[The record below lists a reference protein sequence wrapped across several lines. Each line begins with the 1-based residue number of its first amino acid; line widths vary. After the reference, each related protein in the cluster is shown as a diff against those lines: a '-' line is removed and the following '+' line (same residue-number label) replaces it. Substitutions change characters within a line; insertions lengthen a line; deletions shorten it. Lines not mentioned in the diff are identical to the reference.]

1 MAIHELRAS
10 DPVPHKTSASI
21 AVLAPQRERLAIVS
35 TRNKLCG
42 IAAYTKA
49 LERQLADLF
58 EITVFDLDQYLLRGR
73 HSRVRALGDRHIKEI
88 CREIAAFDVVSL
100 QIEFGTLGD
109 APKDI
114 ERRFRWLVAAASRL
128 SVTFHSLNRPPV
140 FPAADFFRSI
150 ATFDWV
156 KAIDIQTA
164 FIHGN
169 RLSGGI
175 AKILR
180 RAQRRKPTSV
190 IVHNRRDS
198 SDARYLHGFS
208 RVLDHPLSF
217 LSPSE
222 AETILSLA
230 TRRKFPQ
237 LDPFPNDAKLIGVF
251 GFLSDYKG
259 FEVVIKALYHLP
271 EDHHLLIFGG
281 VHPSSIPKRTAIHPY
296 VATLLEDAHVDA
308 TLYDD
313 MHGASTI
320 GLNLDIERHLA
331 DLFGKHPRDLSSRV
345 HFMGALEDG
354 DFLTGMAICDV
365 VVLPYLEVGQSAS
378 GPISQAIELGCRV
391 IASRTHTFLEFA
403 RYHPET
409 IEFFDIGNHLELA
422 ERIAARRQYAAQRD
436 CLRYT
441 VETNKATY
449 LAACTRPVERATRHR
464 RRAGVARQSISQE
477 N

>member
-1 MAIHELRAS
+1 MAIHEFRAS
-10 DPVPHKTSASI
+10 DPSPHKASASI

-42 IAAYTKA
+42 IAAYTQV

-58 EITVFDLDQYLLRGR
+58 DITVFDLDQYLLHSR
-73 HSRVRALGDRHIKEI
+73 HPRVRALGDRHIKEI
-88 CREIAAFDVVSL
+88 CREIARFDVVSL
-100 QIEFGTLGD
+100 QVEFGTLGE
-109 APKDI
+109 ATKDI
-114 ERRFRWLVAAASRL
+114 ERRFRWLVVAAPRL
-128 SVTFHSLNRPPV
+128 SVTFHSLNRPPI
-140 FPAADFFRSI
+140 FPVIDFLRSI
-150 ATFDWV
+150 ATFNWST
-156 KAIDIQTA
+156 AIDIKTSFA
-164 FIHGN
+164 RGK
-169 RLSGGI
+169 RLSVGV

-180 RAQRRKPTSV
+180 RAQRRKAASV

-198 SDARYLHGFS
+198 SDARHLHGFR
-208 RVLDHPLSF
+208 RVFDHPLCF
-217 LSPSE
+217 LSSNE
-222 AETILSLA
+222 ADTVLSRA

-237 LDPFPNDAKLIGVF
+237 LDPIPNDIKLIGVF

-259 FEVVIKALYHLP
+259 FEVVIRALYHLP

-281 VHPSSIPKRTAIHPY
+281 VHPNNIPTRTAIHPY
-296 VATLLEDAHVDA
+296 VASLLEDAHVDA
-308 TLYDD
+308 TLYDH
-313 MHGASTI
+313 MHGTPTI

-345 HFMGALEDG
+345 HFMGALDDA

-409 IEFFDIGNHLELA
+409 IEFFDIGNQLELA
-422 ERIAARRQYAAQRD
+422 GRIAARRQYAAQRD
-436 CLRYT
+436 RLRYT
-441 VETNKATY
+441 VETNKALY
-449 LAACTRPVERATRHR
+449 LAACTSPADKPMLARHR
-464 RRAGVARQSISQE
+464 ASVPRRSITKTD
-477 N
+477 